1 MRLDSTPRWTLETL
15 SRKCLRMKE
24 SIIAEPPLAHITLG
38 VSGMTC
44 AACQAFVQKTLL
56 AQPGVEHASV
66 NLMMQNATIDYVPQ
80 TISPVKLV
88 EAVETIGYGA
98 QLPTLDESAIEDQ
111 SRLEDEQTRTYKSLR
126 LKAAVALLAGT
137 VAMIISMPLMH
148 DSGMGDPL
156 LVWFMRTLD
165 PPLRAALPVL
175 YRIPAQLLRFILLA
189 VTTGIVAWAG
199 RQFYMRAWAALRHGA
214 ADMNSLVALGT
225 GTAFLYSV
233 IATLAPASLQRHG
246 IAPDVYYEAVLLILA
261 MVLCGNTLEAR
272 AKSQTGSALRKLV
285 ALQPTSVRILKAGS
299 VSEPDVEIEIPLTQL
314 RTGERVVV
322 RPGERVPVDGIVLSG
337 HSSVDES
344 MLTGEPLPVE
354 KTTGS
359 PVSGGTLNQHGALVY
374 RATRLGSESM
384 LGQIVRLLREAQGAR
399 APMQRMADRV
409 SGIFVPVI
417 LGLSVLTLF
426 CWRIFGG
433 PQNWAH
439 GIAAAVAVLVIACPC
454 AMGLAVPTAVMVATG
469 RGARMGILIKGGEVL
484 EKLGRVQTVAL
495 DKTGTITEGRPAVT
509 MVIALSGT
517 ENDLVQMTAS
527 VEERSEHPLAGAVLR
542 YADEKK
548 INRLRSESF
557 ETSPGKGAA
566 AVVNGHQVMVGSRAF
581 LEDHNTDL
589 LTLTEGAKAL
599 ALSGRSVLWV
609 AVDHRLAGLIAVEDA
624 IKTGSSSAIAQLK
637 DLNLHLVML
646 TGDSE
651 ATAALVAEQTG
662 FTEVRAALL
671 PAGKVLAIRSLRDHG
686 RTVAMVGDGIN
697 DAPAL
702 AAADVGIA
710 MASGTDIAR
719 AASDVTLMRSDLGS
733 VYSAIR
739 LGRKATRIMRENL
752 FWAFLYNAIGIPL
765 AAGILYPHY
774 GILLSP
780 IVASAAMA
788 LSSFSVV
795 TNSLR
800 LGRVRL

>member
-1 MRLDSTPRWTLETL
+1 MA
-15 SRKCLRMKE
+15 
-24 SIIAEPPLAHITLG
+24 IAEKTGAPSTAHITLG

-56 AQPGVEHASV
+56 AQPGVQDASV
-66 NLMMQNATIDYVPQ
+66 NLMMHSATIDYSPQ
-80 TISPVKLV
+80 STSPEKLV

-98 QLPTLDESAIEDQ
+98 QLPIPDASAIEDQ
-111 SRLEDEQTRTYKSLR
+111 SHLEDEQIRTYKSLR

-137 VAMIISMPLMH
+137 AAMLISMPLMH
-148 DSGMGDPL
+148 DSRMSDPL
-156 LVWFMRTLD
+156 LSWFMRTLD
-165 PPLRAALPVL
+165 PSLHSAFPAL
-175 YRIPAQLLRFILLA
+175 YRIPAESLRLVLLV

-199 RQFYMRAWAALRHGA
+199 RQFYTRAWAALRHKT

-233 IATLAPASLQRHG
+233 IATVAPGYLRTHG

-272 AKSQTGSALRKLV
+272 AKGQTGTALRKLV
-285 ALQPTSVRILKAGS
+285 ALRPSSVRILTPRASSSG
-299 VSEPDVEIEIPLTQL
+299 PDIEVEIPIAQL
-314 RTGERVVV
+314 QAGDRVVV
-322 RPGERVPVDGIVLSG
+322 RPGERLPVDGIILSG
-337 HSSVDES
+337 HSSIDES

-354 KTTGS
+354 KTAGFV
-359 PVSGGTLNQHGALVY
+359 VSGGTLNQNGALIY
-374 RATRLGSESM
+374 RATRLGSESV

-417 LGLSVLTLF
+417 LGLSLLTLL
-426 CWRIFGG
+426 CWRSIGG

-469 RGARMGILIKGGEVL
+469 RGARLGILIKGGEVL

-495 DKTGTITEGRPAVT
+495 DKTGTITVGHPAVT
-509 MVIALSGT
+509 MVIVLNGT
-517 ENDLVQMTAS
+517 ESDLIQMTAS
-527 VEERSEHPLAGAVLR
+527 VEAHSEHPLAGAVLR

-548 INRLRSESF
+548 VTRLPAEHF
-557 ETSPGKGAA
+557 QASPGKGAA
-566 AVVNGHQVMVGSRAF
+566 ASVDGHHVLVGSRSF
-581 LEDHNTDL
+581 LGDNDTDL
-589 LTLTEGAKAL
+589 STLPTNADQL
-599 ALSGRSVLWV
+599 VFSGSSILWV
-609 AVDHRLAGLIAVEDA
+609 AVDGRLAGLFAVEDVVKPA
-624 IKTGSSSAIAQLK
+624 SSAAIVQLRK
-637 DLNLHLVML
+637 AGLRVVML

-651 ATAALVAEQTG
+651 PAAAAVAQQTALTEVHAALM
-662 FTEVRAALL
+662 
-671 PAGKVLAIRSLRDHG
+671 PADKVLAIQSLREQG
-686 RTVAMVGDGIN
+686 RIVAMVGDGIN

-702 AAADVGIA
+702 AAADVGMA

-739 LGRKATRIMRENL
+739 LGRKSTSIMRQNL

-765 AAGILYPHY
+765 AAGVLYPHN

-788 LSSFSVV
+788 LSSVSVV